1 MTITPEQF
9 NKLALKEDI
18 DQILDAKLEAKLTPM
33 KSEILQ
39 AIDSLAKSVNDL
51 RSESAANLAA
61 HDRFEVRITNLE
73 NKVL

>member
-39 AIDSLAKSVNDL
+39 AIDNLAKSVNDL